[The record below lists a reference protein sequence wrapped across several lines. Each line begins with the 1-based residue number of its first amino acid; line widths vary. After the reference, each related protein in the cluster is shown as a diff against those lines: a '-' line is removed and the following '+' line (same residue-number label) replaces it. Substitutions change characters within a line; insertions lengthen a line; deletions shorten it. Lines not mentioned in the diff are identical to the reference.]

1 MKPIH
6 KFNNGR
12 GATLCNDC
20 RVIISE
26 KLTDDLYC
34 EDCKSTLRCVGYL
47 TVSWSVLREVFQDN
61 FWNDHEMIICVP
73 TDRISDE
80 QWEEL
85 FEYGVSES
93 ARDVDYL
100 ISEL

>member
-6 KFNNGR
+6 KFNGGR

-20 RVIISE
+20 RVIIKE
-26 KLTDDLYC
+26 ALTNDIYC
-34 EDCKSTLRCVGYL
+34 EECKRNTHCGGYL

-61 FWNDHEMIICVP
+61 FWNDSEMIICVP
-73 TDRISDE
+73 TSRILDE
-80 QWEEL
+80 QWDEL
-85 FEYGVSES
+85 FEYRVPES

-100 ISEL
+100 ICEL